1 MLLPGSRVKDEL
13 TQFLARDFY
22 DNSIQTWLV
31 GLGVAVVLFV
41 VLRLIEE
48 VVVTRIQKLTTRT
61 STKWDD
67 IFIAALRK
75 TKLWFLAIIAVVAGA
90 TFLEV
95 PRAADR
101 VLQRTLIIAFLL
113 QTGVWLSS
121 AFMAWLKSYR
131 EEQIEEDAASV
142 MTMNAFG
149 FVVRLAL
156 WSTVVLLTL
165 DNLGV
170 DVTALV
176 AGLGVG
182 GIAVALAVQNILGD
196 LFSSL
201 SIVLD
206 KPFVLG
212 DFVIVGDLMGSVEN
226 IGIKTTRIRSLS
238 GEQLI
243 FSNTDLLSSRI
254 RNFGRMSERRVVFK
268 LGVVYGTA
276 KQKLEKIP
284 EIVRDAIEAHENTR
298 FDRSHFFEYGDF
310 SLDFE
315 SVYYV
320 LDRDYNVYM
329 DVQQAINL
337 RIYERFDDE
346 GIEFAFPTRT
356 VFLEQATR
364 PVADESNGRAPSE
377 DTDRSRQAYL

>member
-1 MLLPGSRVKDEL
+1 MDLNPVELLARELYGNSVQAWLTALGVGLVILMALRVIQGVVVSRV
-13 TQFLARDFY
+13 
-22 DNSIQTWLV
+22 
-31 GLGVAVVLFV
+31 
-41 VLRLIEE
+41 
-48 VVVTRIQKLTTRT
+48 QKLTTHT
-61 STKWDD
+61 ATKWDD
-67 IFIAALRK
+67 IVVGALRK
-75 TKLWFLAIIAVVAGA
+75 TKLWFLTIVAFVAGS
-90 TFLEV
+90 TFVELVDSVESGLEKIL
-95 PRAADR
+95 
-101 VLQRTLIIAFLL
+101 VLAFLL
-113 QTGVWLSS
+113 QSGIWASA
-121 AFMAWLKSYR
+121 AFMAWLRTYR

-149 FVVRLAL
+149 FVVRLVL
-156 WSTVVLLTL
+156 WSTVLLLAL

-212 DFVIVGDLMGSVEN
+212 DFIIVGEMLGNVEN
-226 IGIKTTRIRSLS
+226 IGIKTTRVRSLS

-243 FSNTDLLSSRI
+243 FSNSDLLTSRI
-254 RNFGRMSERRVVFK
+254 RNYGRMAERRVLFK
-268 LGVVYGTA
+268 LGVVYGTP
-276 KQKLEKIP
+276 KEKLEQIP
-284 EIVRDAIEAHENTR
+284 RIVREAIEMQDKTR

-320 LDRDYNVYM
+320 IGRDYNLYM
-329 DVQQAINL
+329 DIQQAINL
-337 RIYERFDDE
+337 HIYDRFRAE

-356 VFLEQATR
+356 VFLEGMG
-364 PVADESNGRAPSE
+364 GRADGAR
-377 DTDRSRQAYL
+377 DTEEQTKVA